1 VSTAIPDRTAAT
13 EPPQPLPVAVAT
25 ALAAKGRMATYGAV
39 TTLVDLAD
47 RGVLTVRES
56 KGVFGVRQYTLA
68 RLPDTPP
75 LEPHEREALAI
86 AFGDDREVPLTTAR
100 HRLRR
105 KARQFSAAV
114 QSDLAARGFIDPSR
128 KAAHDRITRLAVV
141 MLLVGGVAMVA
152 PAALAQRYGAWPFLV
167 PGAIVAA
174 AIVGLILAATS
185 TPLSDA
191 GLVEAA
197 RWRGFKRHLRRL
209 ASGDA
214 ATSAASVPSRWIVYA
229 VGLGLGLYW
238 ARFLKRHPGLA
249 PAWFVADGGDVTPAF
264 AAFIGSSHGASAGGG
279 AAGGG
284 AAAGGGG
291 SGAG

>member
-1 VSTAIPDRTAAT
+1 
-13 EPPQPLPVAVAT
+13 
-25 ALAAKGRMATYGAV
+25 
-39 TTLVDLAD
+39 
-47 RGVLTVRES
+47 
-56 KGVFGVRQYTLA
+56 VRQYALS

-100 HRLRR
+100 SRLRR
-105 KARQFSAAV
+105 KVRQFSAAV

-128 KAAHDRITRLAVV
+128 KAARDRIMRLAVV
-141 MLLVGGVAMVA
+141 LLLVGGAAMIASAV
-152 PAALAQRYGAWPFLV
+152 LAQRYGGWPFLI
-167 PGAIVAA
+167 PGAIIVG

-197 RWRGFKRHLRRL
+197 RWRGFKRHLRQL
-209 ASGDA
+209 ARGDGTA
-214 ATSAASVPSRWIVYA
+214 NGASVPSRWIVYA
-229 VGLGLGLYW
+229 VGLGLGFDW

-264 AAFIGSSHGASAGGG
+264 AAFIGSSHGAGGGGG